1 MGKTVGIILSG
12 GESRRFG
19 KPKAFATYEGTP
31 FWEQSY
37 LALKD
42 TTDAQLIVSHETLA
56 EEFSN
61 HTSLP
66 IILDDPSVRGK
77 GPMAGIYSGMKE
89 TEADWYV
96 VLSCDIPAIQKEVI
110 FKLLSYRQSS
120 VDAIIPVINE
130 RFQPLVG
137 IYHSS
142 TLPVMKELL
151 EHNNFRVISLLEQV
165 NTLYLSETE
174 LRVEPLLFQNINDQ
188 DAYQQ
193 LINKRNTD

>member
-1 MGKTVGIILSG
+1 MEKTVGIILSG

-19 KPKAFATYEGTP
+19 KPKAFATYEGIP

-42 TTDAQLIVSHETLA
+42 ETDTQLIVSHETLA
-56 EEFSN
+56 DEFSN
-61 HTSLP
+61 NTNLP

-89 TEADWYV
+89 AQADWYV
-96 VLSCDIPAIQKEVI
+96 VLSCDIPAIHKEVI
-110 FKLLSYRQSS
+110 LKLLSYRRSS

-142 TLPVMKELL
+142 TFSVMKELL
-151 EHNNFRVISLLEQV
+151 QNNKFRVISLLQKV

-174 LRVEPLLFQNINDQ
+174 LGVDPSLFQNINDQ
-188 DAYQQ
+188 DAYHQ
-193 LINKRNTD
+193 LINKKRMD